1 MEQHLKEI
9 KQAYKRVAKDGA
21 NNSSLI
27 VYSGGM
33 YNGYNCRR
41 HKIRHPNCNCF
52 GRFEFLESE
61 GCLYLGDTNS
71 YGHPSV
77 KVVSTITRQSNLFAI
92 TENRDSVYI
101 QIIKKR

>member
-9 KQAYKRVAKDGA
+9 KLAYKNVVTDGT

-33 YNGYNCRR
+33 YDEYNCRR
-41 HKIRHPNCNCF
+41 YKIRQPNYNCF

-61 GCLYLGDTNS
+61 GCLYSGDTDLNQ
-71 YGHPSV
+71 P
-77 KVVSTITRQSNLFAI
+77 KI
-92 TENRDSVYI
+92 
-101 QIIKKR
+101 